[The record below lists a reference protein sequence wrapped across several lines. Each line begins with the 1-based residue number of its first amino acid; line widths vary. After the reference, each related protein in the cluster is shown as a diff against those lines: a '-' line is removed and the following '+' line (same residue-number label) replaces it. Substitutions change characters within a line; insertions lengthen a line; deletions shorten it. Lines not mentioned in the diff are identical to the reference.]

1 MCEAASPFEK
11 TRSKVTV
18 FGDLAYDAQTSA
30 GYELANSTSGQS
42 DCTLSPSVTGWPS
55 ENVQDQLVELFEF
68 TPFGCIE
75 IERRQR
81 SRDQDSLFG
90 NLDLSEHHPKRSMP
104 RVTFNSITSFNSRE
118 RFAYLGDESLWMS
131 LPFESRRKYPRV
143 CDSCASGS
151 CPQRIGGTEL

>member
-1 MCEAASPFEK
+1 MMTWCVASITSSCLCPDAEARILLSVMCEAASPFEK

-42 DCTLSPSVTGWPS
+42 DCTLSPSVTGSPS

-81 SRDQDSLFG
+81 NRDQDS
-90 NLDLSEHHPKRSMP
+90 
-104 RVTFNSITSFNSRE
+104 
-118 RFAYLGDESLWMS
+118 
-131 LPFESRRKYPRV
+131 
-143 CDSCASGS
+143 
-151 CPQRIGGTEL
+151 